1 VLSSL
6 LYYASRTRDGVCRSS
21 DWRTRRHNPL
31 TVRPHSP
38 VPVIAPNSGV
48 GIGRAL
54 PGPRP
59 RVVVDPM
66 LLPVLNR
73 RARWA
78 DQPAAAVHLRLL
90 PPLIVH

>member
-1 VLSSL
+1 MACVGQVTGGPAVTIHILCDHT
-6 LYYASRTRDGVCRSS
+6 A
-21 DWRTRRHNPL
+21 PF
-31 TVRPHSP
+31 
-38 VPVIAPNSGV
+38 PVIAPNSGV

-73 RARWA
+73 RARRA
-78 DQPAAAVHLRLL
+78 NQPAAAVHLRLL
-90 PPLIVH
+90 PPLIVHSTVPRPRGAVVS